1 MSQMIDNRSTEN
13 REPRTVNVNVNVNR
27 ELRTVDRP
35 VSVIEVSS

>member
-1 MSQMIDNRSTEN
+1 MIDNRSTEN
-13 REPRTVNVNVNVNR
+13 REPRTVNVNVNR